1 MTTSAFVFL
10 IVLVVLDLSIFG
22 SGVYVVLDLSTF
34 GSYIWSSMQTVMT
47 IYRNP
52 HFPILGLN

>member
-10 IVLVVLDLSIFG
+10 IVLVVLDLSTF
-22 SGVYVVLDLSTF
+22 SSHVYVILDLSTF

-47 IYRNP
+47 IYWTPRS
-52 HFPILGLN
+52 PILGLN